1 MHNEIHSYAELQG
14 QIHKD
19 LRAQHPEW
27 VEPNGNSPICDF
39 YEQRLAELIGLF
51 RSAEHNS
58 LAA

>member
-1 MHNEIHSYAELQG
+1 MHNEIHSYAELQR

-27 VEPNGNSPICDF
+27 VEPNGNSPVCDS
-39 YEQRLAELIGLF
+39 YEQRLAELIDLF
-51 RSAEHNS
+51 RSVEHNS

>member
-1 MHNEIHSYAELQG
+1 MHNEIHSYAELQR

-19 LRAQHPEW
+19 LRTQHPEW
-27 VEPNGNSPICDF
+27 VEPNGNSPVCDS
-39 YEQRLAELIGLF
+39 YEQRLAELIDLF